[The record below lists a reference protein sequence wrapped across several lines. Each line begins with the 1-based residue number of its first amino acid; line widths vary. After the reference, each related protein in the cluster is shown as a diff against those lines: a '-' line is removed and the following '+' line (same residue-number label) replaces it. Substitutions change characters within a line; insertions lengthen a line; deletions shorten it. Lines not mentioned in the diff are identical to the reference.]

1 MKMNRHIIKL
11 VYPFSSGSLL
21 TDHCSG
27 VFLNHI
33 GRSALLAVVLGVAV
47 VLATGCSS
55 AGTGFHPLLISS
67 PLPAAQQSS
76 DLEENSLNQLSRSP
90 AFNDLFGS

>member
-1 MKMNRHIIKL
+1 MNLYIVKSAYR
-11 VYPFSSGSLL
+11 SSGGSLL

-27 VFLNHI
+27 AFLNHI
-33 GRSALLAVVLGVAV
+33 GRAALLAVVLGVAV

-55 AGTGFHPLLISS
+55 TGNGFNPLLIS

-76 DLEENSLNQLSRSP
+76 DLEENGWNQPPRSP
-90 AFNDLFGS
+90 AFDDPFGS

>member
-1 MKMNRHIIKL
+1 MKINKHILKVIF
-11 VYPFSSGSLL
+11 PSSGGSLL

-27 VFLNHI
+27 AFLNHI
-33 GRSALLAVVLGVAV
+33 GQAALLAVVLGVAA

-55 AGTGFHPLLISS
+55 TGNSFNPLLIS

-76 DLEENSLNQLSRSP
+76 DLEENSLNQLPRSP

>member
-1 MKMNRHIIKL
+1 MKINQHILKL
-11 VYPFSSGSLL
+11 ICPSSSGSLL

-27 VFLNHI
+27 AFLNHI
-33 GRSALLAVVLGVAV
+33 GRAALLAVVLGVAV

-55 AGTGFHPLLISS
+55 TATAFHPLLIS

-76 DLEENSLNQLSRSP
+76 DLEENGLNQPPRSP
-90 AFNDLFGS
+90 AFNDLFGG

>member
-1 MKMNRHIIKL
+1 MKINKHIFKVIF
-11 VYPFSSGSLL
+11 PSSGGSLL

-27 VFLNHI
+27 DFLNCI
-33 GRSALLAVVLGVAV
+33 GRATLLAVVLGVAV

-55 AGTGFHPLLISS
+55 TGSGFNPLLIS

-76 DLEENSLNQLSRSP
+76 DLEENGWNQTPRSP
-90 AFNDLFGS
+90 AFSDPFGS

>member
-1 MKMNRHIIKL
+1 MKINQHIIKL
-11 VYPFSSGSLL
+11 ISPSSSGGLL

-27 VFLNHI
+27 AF
-33 GRSALLAVVLGVAV
+33 GRAALLAVVLGVAV

-55 AGTGFHPLLISS
+55 TATAFHPLLIS
-67 PLPAAQQSS
+67 PLSAAQQSS
-76 DLEENSLNQLSRSP
+76 DLEENGWNQPPRSP